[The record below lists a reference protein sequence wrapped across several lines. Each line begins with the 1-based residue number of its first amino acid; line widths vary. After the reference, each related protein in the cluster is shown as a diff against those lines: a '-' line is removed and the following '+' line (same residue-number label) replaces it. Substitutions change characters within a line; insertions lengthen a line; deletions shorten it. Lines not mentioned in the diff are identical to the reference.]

1 MNHLTSKIKEIVFE
15 VIKNNSEDL
24 KIIDEN
30 TLLLSEGSSIDSMTI
45 VSIVVDL
52 EQELSDFFKKDISLS
67 DDRAMSRE
75 VSPYENVKNMIE
87 YISELI

>member
-1 MNHLTSKIKEIVFE
+1 MNHSTSKIKEIVFE

-24 KIIDEN
+24 KIIDED

-87 YISELI
+87 YIFELI

>member
-1 MNHLTSKIKEIVFE
+1 MNHSTSKIKEIVFE

-24 KIIDEN
+24 KIIDED

-52 EQELSDFFKKDISLS
+52 EQELSHFFKKDISLS

-87 YISELI
+87 YIFELI

>member
-1 MNHLTSKIKEIVFE
+1 MNHSTSEIKEIVFE
-15 VIKNNSEDL
+15 VIKCNSEDM

>member
-1 MNHLTSKIKEIVFE
+1 MNHSTSKIKEIVFE
-15 VIKNNSEDL
+15 VIKSNSEDM

>member
-1 MNHLTSKIKEIVFE
+1 MNHSTSEIKEIVFE
-15 VIKNNSEDL
+15 VIKSNSEDM

>member
-87 YISELI
+87 YISELL